1 MDWTSQLFAISFVFL
16 LLGASVY
23 VLGRRNGSFRF
34 LDRLR
39 RPSRPQSLCCTA
51 RLPLTAQH
59 TIHIVELQGRAIVV
73 ATFPGGVAFEP
84 QPAAFSSVLGQ
95 ALGSGEGR
103 Q

>member
-16 LLGASVY
+16 FLGAAVY

-34 LDRLR
+34 LDRFR
-39 RPSRPQSLCCTA
+39 RPSRPHLLHCTA
-51 RLPLTAQH
+51 RLPLTAHH

-73 ATFPGGVAFEP
+73 ATFPGGVVFEP
-84 QPAAFSSVLGQ
+84 QPTAFSNVFGE
-95 ALGSGEGR
+95 ALNCTDAK